1 MTLNRRQLVRI
12 YRSAVLALGLATAA
26 YAHHSQSQYDTTK
39 KIAIEGTLQEISW
52 SNPHTLFY
60 INAKR
65 ADDPGAMPQ
74 RWVVEGPGP
83 RGLTGAGWEKENTKI
98 GDKVTMFG
106 APRKDGQPQLLLQGI
121 TLPDG
126 RKISFRNDPT
136 GAGAG
141 N

>member
-1 MTLNRRQLVRI
+1 MTFIRRNRIRI
-12 YRSAVLALGLATAA
+12 SATAA
-26 YAHHSQSQYDTTK
+26 LLLGLTTAALAHHSQSQYDTEK
-39 KIAIEGTLQEISW
+39 KISIEGQLTAISW

-65 ADDPGAMPQ
+65 TDDTSGAAV

-83 RGLTGAGWEKENTKI
+83 RGLTGAGWEKTDAKI
-98 GDKVTMFG
+98 GDKVTMVG

-126 RKISFRNDPT
+126 RKVSFRNDPT

>member
-1 MTLNRRQLVRI
+1 MKFNRRQLSRLCV
-12 YRSAVLALGLATAA
+12 SAMLMSGLAATTF
-26 YAHHSQSQYDTTK
+26 AHHSQSQYDTTK
-39 KIAIEGTLQEISW
+39 KIAIEGNLLEISW

-60 INAKR
+60 INAR
-65 ADDPGAMPQ
+65 RTDDKGAAMQ

-83 RGLTGAGWEKENTKI
+83 RGLTGAGWEKTATKI

-126 RKISFRNDPT
+126 KNLSFRNDPT